1 MPSRS
6 ARQVEVATLWAF
18 ASLVPAAIK
27 MLFAVSKTSDRLM
40 VVSVVDV
47 MVAFRLF
54 PRYEPEWLKRRMM
67 SRGTFAQSIRLN
79 FWLQQ
84 DDQKFASA
92 KLRGQPALASSGP
105 M

>member
-6 ARQVEVATLWAF
+6 ARQVDVATLWAL
-18 ASLVPAAIK
+18 ASLVPAATK

-54 PRYEPEWLKRRMM
+54 SK
-67 SRGTFAQSIRLN
+67 I
-79 FWLQQ
+79 
-84 DDQKFASA
+84 
-92 KLRGQPALASSGP
+92 
-105 M
+105 